1 MILANS
7 SPLEF
12 KSMVVGSPLKE
23 KVFARV
29 DDKDIT
35 KFDGNFMDW
44 EFLEGT
50 IIWTGKGPRKYEN
63 KTYLEAKKKFNRL
76 GFATDNIWNKA

>member
-1 MILANS
+1 
-7 SPLEF
+7 
-12 KSMVVGSPLKE
+12 
-23 KVFARV
+23 
-29 DDKDIT
+29 
-35 KFDGNFMDW
+35 MDW